1 MVAAYAVDARPVC
14 WRVCW
19 ASPVGESSGGPSD
32 RIGRAARSLGVVET
46 AALIPIKG
54 FHAAKARLA
63 SVLSDSDRERLA
75 RWMATRVIEALRP
88 MPTFVACD
96 DDRVAEW
103 ADALGVG
110 VLWGPGLGL
119 NGAIDVGVE
128 TLAGKGAEHVL
139 IAHGD
144 IPRPENLPTVPTP
157 RTIVLVPDR
166 RCDGT
171 NVLSRPT
178 AISMAAEYGAASFDR
193 HLAAALASGIAVQV
207 RSDPFLSIDVDTV
220 DDCRHPIAAAVLRP
234 FLGEAMPR

>member
-1 MVAAYAVDARPVC
+1 M
-14 WRVCW
+14 
-19 ASPVGESSGGPSD
+19 
-32 RIGRAARSLGVVET
+32 ET

-63 SVLSDSDRERLA
+63 PVLSAADRERLA

-103 ADALGVG
+103 ADELGVG

-119 NGAIDVGVE
+119 NGALDLGVD

-144 IPRPENLPTVPTP
+144 IPRPEHLAAVAIA

-166 RCDGT
+166 RRDGT
-171 NVLSRPT
+171 NVLCRPT
-178 AISMAAEYGAASFDR
+178 DVPMAAEYGAASFDR
-193 HLAAALASGIAVQV
+193 HLAAALASGAAVQV
-207 RSDPFLSIDVDTV
+207 RTDPFLSIDIDTI

-234 FLGEAMPR
+234 FLGEAMPQ

>member
-1 MVAAYAVDARPVC
+1 VAP
-14 WRVCW
+14 
-19 ASPVGESSGGPSD
+19 
-32 RIGRAARSLGVVET
+32 SLGVVET

-63 SVLSDSDRERLA
+63 TVMSAADRERLA

-88 MPTFVACD
+88 MPTFVACN

-103 ADALGVG
+103 ADGLGAG

-144 IPRPENLPTVPTP
+144 IPRPERLASVATP

-166 RCDGT
+166 RRDGT

-178 AISMAAEYGAASFDR
+178 GASMAAEYGAASFDR
-193 HLAAALASGIAVQV
+193 HLAAALATGIAVQV
-207 RSDPFLSIDVDTV
+207 RTDPLLSIDVDTI
-220 DDCRHPIAAAVLRP
+220 DDCHHPIAAAVLRP